1 MSPYHRFTSDEHSV
15 FFRPTF
21 SSIGKP
27 KFGSA
32 LKLLPSASARGRK
45 NHRFSEQITKT
56 IAAGNFH
63 GTTDGWPTKFVVSEA
78 GRQFHR
84 SETCP
89 RPRCNSSHAQWQR
102 RSSSAA
108 IVLGRRCFQWSPRS
122 GKASFPPATQLV
134 SASRLP
140 RNGNVALLRRPSF
153 SAADVS
159 SGRPDRGKLRFPRP
173 RNLPRQVVS
182 PATVTS
188 LFFGGRR
195 FRPPMLPLAAPI
207 AAT

>member
-1 MSPYHRFTSDEHSV
+1 MSPYHRFTSDENSV

-63 GTTDGWPTKFVVSEA
+63 GTTDVWPTKFVVSAPVREIL
-78 GRQFHR
+78 R
-84 SETCP
+84 SAAYPPP
-89 RPRCNSSHAQWQR
+89 RGNSSPAQRQR

-108 IVLGRRCFQWSPRS
+108 VVLGRRCFQWPPRS
-122 GKASFPPATQLV
+122 GKASFPPATQLAP
-134 SASRLP
+134 ASRLP

-159 SGRPDRGKLRFPRP
+159 SGRPDRGKRSEER
-173 RNLPRQVVS
+173 RVGKEGRSRGS
-182 PATVTS
+182 PY
-188 LFFGGRR
+188 
-195 FRPPMLPLAAPI
+195 P
-207 AAT
+207 